1 MVKIA
6 AIFEKLEYAVRKGPA
21 VFGMPEY
28 ALQMVA
34 VHLET

>member
-6 AIFEKLEYAVRKGPA
+6 AIFEKLEYAVRKLPA
-21 VFGMPEY
+21 VFEMPEY
-28 ALQMVA
+28 AVQMVA